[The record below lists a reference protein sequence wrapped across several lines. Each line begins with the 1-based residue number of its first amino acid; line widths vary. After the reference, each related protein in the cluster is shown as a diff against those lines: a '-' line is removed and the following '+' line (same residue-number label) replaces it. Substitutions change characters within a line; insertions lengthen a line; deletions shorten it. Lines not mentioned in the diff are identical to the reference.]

1 MDDRAYYV
9 DDELMHSGVKGMKW
23 HKHKYVTVKNGQY
36 IYNHGQL
43 VKDTKANAAE
53 VADEADYYYNQAR
66 QGLNTAG
73 NSARRTAHRVDD
85 RVRFEALKAKR
96 KAVYAGKDI
105 RNKYKWAKR
114 DIDAYASDAKDD
126 ITETAKNT
134 YNTAKAA
141 YKVGVGKMT
150 REGKR
155 VKTGAQNTYASAKKQ
170 VGRTYNDIRDR
181 AEGAYDDVRSGVRS
195 ASKSTS
201 KTYNNASKQVSRTAK
216 NVSKSASK
224 TYSNLRDRADDA
236 YDDVRSGARSASKSA
251 SKTYNNLRKD
261 VSRTAKNASKAVS
274 GAYKD
279 TTSSLEKSY
288 KSTKKKANKAKKNA
302 TKTLRGYAS
311 KGKST
316 INRIIN

>member
-23 HKHKYVTVKNGQY
+23 HKHKYITVKNGQY

-66 QGLNTAG
+66 KGLNTAG
-73 NSARRTAHRVDD
+73 NAVRKQAIRTAGGARSMYRDARGAVD
-85 RVRFEALKAKR
+85 R
-96 KAVYAGKDI
+96 YADNAREDI
-105 RNKYKWAKR
+105 ATG
-114 DIDAYASDAKDD
+114 S
-126 ITETAKNT
+126 KNT
-134 YNTAKAA
+134 YNSAKNA
-141 YKVGVGKMT
+141 YRVGVGKMT

-181 AEGAYDDVRSGVRS
+181 AEDAYGDVRSGVRS
-195 ASKSTS
+195 ASKSAS
-201 KTYNNASKQVSRTAK
+201 KTYNSASKQVSRTAK

-224 TYSNLRDRADDA
+224 TYSNLRDRAEDA
-236 YDDVRSGARSASKSA
+236 YDDVRSGARNASKSA

-288 KSTKKKANKAKKNA
+288 NSTRKKVNKTRKKA

-311 KGKST
+311 KGKNT